1 MNHRYFVD
9 KNDCNIDD
17 RREGMYFLVQ
27 EGQEISMI
35 SGDFF
40 RRIQVN
46 FDSGGVEI
54 PQKFQSFL
62 KFY

>member
-1 MNHRYFVD
+1 
-9 KNDCNIDD
+9 
-17 RREGMYFLVQ
+17 MYFLVQ